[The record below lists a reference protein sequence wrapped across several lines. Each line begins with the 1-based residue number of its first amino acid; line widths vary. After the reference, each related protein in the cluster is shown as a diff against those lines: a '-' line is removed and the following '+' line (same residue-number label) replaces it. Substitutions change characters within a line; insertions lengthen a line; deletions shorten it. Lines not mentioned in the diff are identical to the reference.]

1 MKYLRHRVKKKK
13 KKGIYLKF
21 KCNWLSKFVCLLLA
35 CLLLLNLVALVS
47 TAVSN
52 PVLCG
57 ITFLTVSNSKK
68 KKNACP
74 KNHYGESLKS
84 LKIKNTGF
92 FIMVLSLSDSKTFW
106 NHSVIPKKFPPVL
119 KSSLSRSC

>member
-1 MKYLRHRVKKKK
+1 MKYLRHRGKKKRY
-13 KKGIYLKF
+13 YLKF

-68 KKNACP
+68 KK
-74 KNHYGESLKS
+74 KMHV
-84 LKIKNTGF
+84 LKI
-92 FIMVLSLSDSKTFW
+92 IMENLLRHPKSKILDFLSWYSL
-106 NHSVIPKKFPPVL
+106 SVIPKKFPPVL
-119 KSSLSRSC
+119 KSSLSISC